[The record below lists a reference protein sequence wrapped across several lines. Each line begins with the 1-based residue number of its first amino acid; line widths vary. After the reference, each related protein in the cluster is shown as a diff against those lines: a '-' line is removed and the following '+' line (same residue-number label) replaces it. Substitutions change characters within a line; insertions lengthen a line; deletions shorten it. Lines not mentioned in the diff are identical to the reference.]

1 MVRRTAAQG
10 FSPVE
15 TGAAPATGQDGSV
28 SDTTGSPAPAGP
40 DAAAPVVEVRRSRRR
55 RRTVTAYRE
64 GSTVVV
70 LVPASMSR
78 AEERRHVDALVA
90 RLLAREARAQAR
102 GGDDE
107 LVARAR
113 ELGRRYLAPQLG
125 SAPVPARVTWVG
137 NQRRRWGSCT
147 PTDRTIRLSDRLRP
161 MPVWVRDYVLLHE
174 LVHLV
179 EANHTPRFHAL
190 LAGYDDADRARGYL
204 EGYADAAR
212 MEVGDEPD
220 DGVDTGADAGADE
233 GTAGEPA

>member
-1 MVRRTAAQG
+1 M
-10 FSPVE
+10 
-15 TGAAPATGQDGSV
+15 
-28 SDTTGSPAPAGP
+28 SDTPGTTGP
-40 DAAAPVVEVRRSRRR
+40 APVVEVRRSSRR

-64 GSTVVV
+64 GATVVV

-78 AEERRHVDALVA
+78 AQERRHVDALVA
-90 RLLAREARAQAR
+90 RLLAREARVQAR

-107 LVARAR
+107 LEARAR
-113 ELGRRYLAPQLG
+113 ELSRRYLTPQVG
-125 SAPVPARVTWVG
+125 RVPVPARVTWVG

-147 PTDRTIRLSDRLRP
+147 PTERTIRLSDRLRP

-190 LAGYDDADRARGYL
+190 LAAYADADRARGYL

-212 MEVGDEPD
+212 LEVGDEPD
-220 DGVDTGADAGADE
+220 DEPDDGAEAGTDDARDGNGE
-233 GTAGEPA
+233 GSR